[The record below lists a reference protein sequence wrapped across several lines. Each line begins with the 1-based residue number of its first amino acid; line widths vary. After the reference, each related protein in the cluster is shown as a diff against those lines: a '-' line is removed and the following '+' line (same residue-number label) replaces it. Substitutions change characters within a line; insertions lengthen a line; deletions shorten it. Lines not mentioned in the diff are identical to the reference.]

1 MDTQTTD
8 RIVKEVVLSAPLSR
22 VWRAIS
28 DAQEFGEWFKV
39 DMSGQTFRPGQP
51 VHGKTT
57 YPGYE
62 GLPFEMVVAQV
73 EPERLF
79 SFHWHPY
86 SGDPDYDDAGESMT
100 LVEFEL
106 EEVDGGTKLTVTES
120 GFDNIPL
127 APARGG
133 VSHEQRGLGDPD
145 REHTELCR
153 RPVVAR
159 L

>member
-8 RIVKEVVLSAPLSR
+8 RIVKETVLKAPLSR
-22 VWRAIS
+22 VWNAIS

-51 VHGKTT
+51 VHAKMT

-62 GLPFEMVVAQV
+62 GMPFEMVVAAV

-79 SFHWHPY
+79 SFRWHPY
-86 SGDPDYDDAGESMT
+86 DIDPNEDNSDEPMT

-106 EEVDGGTKLTVTES
+106 EEVDGGTRLTVTES

-127 APARGG
+127 A
-133 VSHEQRGLGDPD
+133 
-145 REHTELCR
+145 R
-153 RPVVAR
+153 RAEAFRSNSEGWAIQVENVR
-159 L
+159 KYVEGQS